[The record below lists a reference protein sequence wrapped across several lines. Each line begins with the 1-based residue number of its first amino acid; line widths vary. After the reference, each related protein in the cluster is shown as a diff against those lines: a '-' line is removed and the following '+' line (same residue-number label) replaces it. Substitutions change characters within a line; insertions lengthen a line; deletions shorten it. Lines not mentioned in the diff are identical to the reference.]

1 MIGVMD
7 SGLGGLL
14 LLEGIHKSHPD
25 TDVLFYGDIEHM
37 PYGDKSDEELKAI
50 FGEIVLFFRKRHC
63 TDLIVACN
71 TMCSAIDFTK
81 DYGLR
86 VHDIITKTVAQV
98 DVPNDK
104 KILVLSTTYTKMRG
118 RYRDELEKR
127 GYDVLSVSLP
137 KLALMIEKGE
147 ERNVVIKMLFEE
159 LDGIEKDQI
168 GAIILGC
175 THYPVYKDFFKEYYD
190 VPIFDSRDLT
200 FSIEDKKEEGAII
213 LHTPKTKIT
222 ENLMKHCVKASYRYD

>member
-14 LLEGIHKSHPD
+14 LLESIHKSHQD

-50 FGEIVLFFRKRHC
+50 FEEIVLFFRKRHC

-86 VHDIITKTVAQV
+86 VHDIITKTVSQV

-118 RYRDELEKR
+118 RYRDELEKK

-147 ERNVVIKMLFEE
+147 ERNVVIKMLLKE
-159 LDGIEKDQI
+159 LEDIDKDQI
-168 GAIILGC
+168 GAIVLGC

-190 VPIFDSRDLT
+190 VPVFDSRDLT

>member
-14 LLEGIHKSHPD
+14 LLESIHKSHPD

-50 FGEIVLFFRKRHC
+50 FEKIVLFFRKRHC

-81 DYGLR
+81 DYGLI
-86 VHDIITKTVAQV
+86 VHDIITKTVSQV

-118 RYRDELEKR
+118 RYRDELKKR

-147 ERNVVIKMLFEE
+147 ERNVVIKMLLKE
-159 LDGIEKDQI
+159 LEDIDKDQI
-168 GAIILGC
+168 GAIVLGC

-190 VPIFDSRDLT
+190 VPVFDSRDLT

-213 LHTPKTKIT
+213 LHAPKTKIT